1 MFFSQPKFRTIFKT
15 HTDFVSTEPK
25 EKLPPP
31 NLPIPETKKEAK
43 QQERYKWLPGERL
56 AISLSKQAKKERK
69 KDKSLSSS
77 DIERLTA
84 SMGRVTQLM
93 KT

>member
-15 HTDFVSTEPK
+15 HTDFVSTEKK
-25 EKLPPP
+25 EELPPP
-31 NLPIPETKKEAK
+31 DLPIPETKKEMK
-43 QQERYKWLPGERL
+43 EQSKYKWLPGERL
-56 AISLSKQAKKERK
+56 SIALSKQAKKERK

>member
-15 HTDFVSTEPK
+15 HTDFVSTEKKDEMMPD
-25 EKLPPP
+25 LPM
-31 NLPIPETKKEAK
+31 PETKKEAK
-43 QQERYKWLPGERL
+43 QQERSKWLPGERL